1 MRDASD
7 AKRVLGVLVFGLGL
21 AALAP
26 DAWLVRASLIFI
38 YALAVLGQNL
48 LMGYAGQVSFGQ
60 AGFLATGAYAFA
72 HLRAIGAPFLLALLL
87 ASGAAALVGVLVG
100 LPSLRLR
107 GAYLAV
113 ATLGFSM
120 AVYHL
125 LAGSDLLSGGRAGLA
140 VPPLP
145 LPSGMSRTV
154 GLYGIALV
162 FVVLATLAV
171 RNLVSSYVGRT
182 AVAVRD
188 ADLAAASL
196 GVDVVRTKLTAF
208 AVSSFLTG
216 ASGALLAQF
225 LGHLEPQGFTLTE
238 SVTLV
243 VAVVVGGLA
252 SIPGS
257 LLGAAFVVLVPTLGT
272 ETSWFVPVTHGLAL
286 LFVLS
291 FQPEGLA
298 GLLRRLRSMLPEGA
312 PW

>member
-7 AKRVLGVLVFGLGL
+7 AKRVLGVLVCGLGL